1 MMKIRISVLIIVFL
15 ISCADEIK
23 MTELDVNKYKWLL
36 PITSVIH
43 GDFSYGTHN
52 VDIGKMIIVYK
63 NVHSSFVIDSIKTVA
78 IKSGWQ
84 IRNQNDS
91 LVILSKLIN
100 EVPVQMDSTV
110 LTVRYEN
117 SGKSINIVVK

>member
-23 MTELDVNKYKWLL
+23 MTEQDVNKYKWLL
-36 PITSVIH
+36 PITSGIH

-52 VDIGKMIIVYK
+52 VDNGKMVIVYK
-63 NVHSSFVIDSIKTVA
+63 NVHSSSVIDSIKTIA

-84 IRNQNDS
+84 IRNYNDS

-117 SGKSINIVVK
+117 SSKSINIVLK